1 MTIEHITLAMIGGLC
16 GIVLIEGIILLIH
29 DWKRRK

>member
-1 MTIEHITLAMIGGLC
+1 MTLGNITIGLIGALC
-16 GIVLIEGIILLIH
+16 GVVLIEGIILLIH